1 LEFDMSTTRQDAS
14 RTTDTAP
21 APAVQRQ
28 PVWKH
33 GVAATVVAA
42 IATTALAAVA
52 SAAGVSFADGTG
64 ESIPLSGFTTLTLCE
79 PRP

>member
-1 LEFDMSTTRQDAS
+1 MSTTRQVPT
-14 RTTDTAP
+14 RTTATAS

-28 PVWKH
+28 HVSKH
-33 GVAATVVAA
+33 GVAAAVVAS

-52 SAAGVSFADGTG
+52 SAAGISFTDSTG